1 MQYPTRAVNWI
12 LKGGCQG
19 VYTWRLFKAKINMW
33 RLKKDRDSWIY
44 DLVWGVTC
52 PLKYKLLVNFFVHL
66 VKSSRF
72 SRNVLYEA
80 RDLKFCLSYTWH
92 VNFSKN
98 SCMKSCQDHE
108 SHSESSLM
116 DALCSDIHCFFTQ
129 NRGKSIISNQ
139 SGDVHRRDVDQFL
152 CVEDKFD
159 GHQFN
164 EIKITIYMSG
174 CKYLCRYF

>member
-1 MQYPTRAVNWI
+1 
-12 LKGGCQG
+12 
-19 VYTWRLFKAKINMW
+19 
-33 RLKKDRDSWIY
+33 
-44 DLVWGVTC
+44 
-52 PLKYKLLVNFFVHL
+52 
-66 VKSSRF
+66 
-72 SRNVLYEA
+72 
-80 RDLKFCLSYTWH
+80 
-92 VNFSKN
+92 
-98 SCMKSCQDHE
+98 MKSCQDHE

-139 SGDVHRRDVDQFL
+139 SGDVHIRDVDQFRRM
-152 CVEDKFD
+152 EDKFD